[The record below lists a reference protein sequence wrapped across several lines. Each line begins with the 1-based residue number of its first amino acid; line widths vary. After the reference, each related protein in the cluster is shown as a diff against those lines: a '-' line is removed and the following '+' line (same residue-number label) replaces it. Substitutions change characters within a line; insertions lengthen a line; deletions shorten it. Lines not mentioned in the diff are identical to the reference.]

1 MNSLSTNKT
10 LWLLD
15 GLLCLPALLGCVAA
29 WAQIP
34 GHPAVNPHPAI
45 VAPRQDQDDRASS
58 ANLPKLALTPQL
70 LYQMLLAE
78 IAGARSNL
86 PLAARTYLDAAKSTR
101 DPRIARRA
109 TEFALYARQPEQA
122 LDAARIWVEADGES
136 AQARQMLAGLL
147 LNAQQTDQAAIHL
160 AKLLTLDPANLA
172 EALTHLN
179 RLLGRFSDKA
189 AILKLTEQLTAPY
202 LGMAEAHWARAQA
215 AANASEDKRALQAI
229 DQALTLRPDW
239 EQAVL
244 FKSQVQQ
251 RSSNAQALET
261 LSRFSADHP
270 KAREVRF
277 AYARALLSDKN
288 YEGSRRE
295 FTRLMEENPDDPE
308 VLYAVGLLSLQLN
321 DLPPAEKHLKR
332 LLDLGT
338 SDPNPLRYYLG
349 QIAENAKRP
358 EDAMQWYVLVT
369 RGEQFMPARSRIAAL
384 LLQQG
389 RLDEARRS
397 LQQAATGA
405 NLPENERVT
414 LLIAE
419 SQLLRDAGRIVE
431 AFEVLSQGLAERP
444 EQPDLLYE
452 AALLAEKLGKIEVL
466 ETNLRKLIRLK
477 PDYAHAYNA
486 LGYSLADRGERLDEA
501 QRLIEKALELAPEDP
516 FILDSKG
523 WLLYRRGDRNG
534 SYTFLNRALSLRP
547 DPEIAAHLGEVLWAM
562 GRREEALKTWNDA
575 VKVNPTNE
583 LLPATIKKFAQ

>member
-10 LWLLD
+10 LRLLG
-15 GLLCLPALLGCVAA
+15 GLLAMLSCAA
-29 WAQIP
+29 WAQTSGQP
-34 GHPAVNPHPAI
+34 GVNPHPSI
-45 VAPRQDQDDRASS
+45 VVPRQDPDDRASS
-58 ANLPKLALTPQL
+58 PNLPKLGLTPQL

-78 IAGARSNL
+78 IAGARSNM
-86 PLAARTYLDAAKSTR
+86 PLAARTYLEVARSTR
-101 DPRIARRA
+101 DPRIAKRA

-122 LDAARIWVEADGES
+122 LDAARMWVETDGES

-147 LNAQQTDQAAIHL
+147 LNAQQADEAATHL
-160 AKLLTLDPANLA
+160 AKLLALDPANLA

-179 RLLGRFSDKA
+179 RLLGRFPDKMV
-189 AILKLTEQLTAPY
+189 ILKLTEQLTVPY
-202 LGMAEAHWARAQA
+202 VGMAEAHWARAQA
-215 AANASEDKRALQAI
+215 AANANEDKRALQAI
-229 DQALTLRPDW
+229 DQALALQPEW

-251 RSSNAQALET
+251 RSSNTQALAT

-288 YEGSRRE
+288 YEASRRE
-295 FTRLMEENPDDPE
+295 FNKLMEENPDDPE
-308 VLYAVGLLSLQLN
+308 TLYAVGLLSLQLN
-321 DLPPAEKHLKR
+321 DLAPAEKHLKR
-332 LLDLGT
+332 LLDLGA
-338 SDPNPLRYYLG
+338 SDPNLLRYYLG
-349 QIAENAKRP
+349 QIAENAKRSA
-358 EDAMQWYVLVT
+358 DAMQWYVLVT
-369 RGEQFMPARSRIAAL
+369 PGEQFMPARSRMAAL
-384 LLQQG
+384 LVQQG
-389 RLDEARRS
+389 RLDDARRS
-397 LQQAATGA
+397 LREAASTNP
-405 NLPENERVT
+405 NLSPNERVG

-419 SQLLRDAGRIVE
+419 AQLLRDTARFAE
-431 AFEVLSQGLAERP
+431 AFEVLSQGLAEQP

-452 AALLAEKLGKIEVL
+452 AALLAEKLGKNEVL
-466 ETNLRKLIRLK
+466 ENNLRKLIKLK

-547 DPEIAAHLGEVLWAM
+547 DPEIAAHLGEVLWVM
-562 GRREEALKTWNDA
+562 GRREDALKTWNDA
-575 VKVNPTNE
+575 AKANPTNE
-583 LLPATIKKFAQ
+583 LLSATIKKFAP

>member
-10 LWLLD
+10 LR
-15 GLLCLPALLGCVAA
+15 LLGCLLGMLGSSAA
-29 WAQIP
+29 WTQ
-34 GHPAVNPHPAI
+34 GVNPHPSIMVPHHDAE
-45 VAPRQDQDDRASS
+45 APASS
-58 ANLPKLALTPQL
+58 PNLPKLGLTPQL

-78 IAGARSNL
+78 IAGARANQ
-86 PLAARTYLDAAKSTR
+86 PLAARTYLDLARSTR
-101 DPRIARRA
+101 DPRIAKRA

-122 LDAARIWVEADGES
+122 LDAARIWAETDSES

-147 LNAQQTDQAAIHL
+147 LNAQRADEAAIHL
-160 AKLLTLDPANLA
+160 AKLLDLDQANLA
-172 EALTHLN
+172 EALKHLN

-189 AILKLTEQLTAPY
+189 VILKLTEQLTVPY
-202 LGMAEAHWARAQA
+202 VGMAEAHWARAQA
-215 AANASEDKRALQAI
+215 AASANEDARALEAI
-229 DQALTLRPDW
+229 DRALALQPEW

-244 FKSQVQQ
+244 FKAQVQQ
-251 RSSNAQALET
+251 RSSTALAVET
-261 LSRFSADHP
+261 LRRFSAEHP
-270 KAREVRF
+270 KAREVRS

-288 YEGSRRE
+288 YEASRRE
-295 FTRLMEENPDDPE
+295 FAKLMEEKPDDPE

-321 DLPPAEKHLKR
+321 DLAPAEKHLKR

-369 RGEQFMPARSRIAAL
+369 PGEQFMPARSRMATL
-384 LLQQG
+384 LVQQG
-389 RLDEARRS
+389 RLDDARRS
-397 LQQAATGA
+397 LRQAAA
-405 NLPENERVT
+405 SNPSLSENERIA

-419 SQLLRDAGRIVE
+419 AQLLRDAARFAD
-431 AFEVLSQGLAERP
+431 AFELLSQGLAEHP

-452 AALLAEKLGKIEVL
+452 VALLAEKLGKNEVL
-466 ETNLRKLIRLK
+466 ENNLRRLIKLK

-547 DPEIAAHLGEVLWAM
+547 DPEIAAHLGEVLWVM

-575 VKVNPTNE
+575 AKANPSNE
-583 LLPATIKKFAQ
+583 VLAATIKKFAP